1 MILTDLDEDDIA
13 YLVDTDD
20 ILQGVWL
27 KRVYGSGVFFW
38 GGCQGSSIDNTGLDD
53 VK

>member
-1 MILTDLDEDDIA
+1 MILTDLEEEVIA
-13 YLVDTDD
+13 DFMVADD

-27 KRVYGSGVFFW
+27 KRVYGSGVFSW
-38 GGCQGSSIDNTGLDD
+38 GGCQSPSVDNTGLDD